1 MKVFKSQ
8 GIHPFDEFSSFVLGT
23 LSKDKFI
30 FEALN
35 YTDAFLFQKPNM
47 KTVNGMDSKS
57 ESGIYAL

>member
-47 KTVNGMDSKS
+47 KTVNGMDS
-57 ESGIYAL
+57 